1 MGIGL
6 VCRWMLLC
14 VLLSVWSSSHASEW
28 KLIAEED
35 ISDIYIRLDSSSG
48 ESWTVDLLINF
59 KRPQTIG
66 KTFHSSIDRM
76 EFNCQTSETRTL
88 VMKNFTGQM
97 GTGSVTFETTQ
108 PTVWKPIEAGS
119 VNSVLL
125 NIGCENRKSW
135 T

>member
-6 VCRWMLLC
+6 ACRWILLC
-14 VLLSVWSSSHASEW
+14 VLFSVWSSSHASGW

-48 ESWTVDLLINF
+48 KSWTVDLLINF

-66 KTFHSSIDRM
+66 KTFRSSIDRM
-76 EFNCQTSETRTL
+76 EFNCQTSEVRTL

-97 GTGSVTFETTQ
+97 GTGSVIFETTQ
-108 PTVWKPIEAGS
+108 QTEWKPIEAGS
-119 VNSVLL
+119 VNAVLL